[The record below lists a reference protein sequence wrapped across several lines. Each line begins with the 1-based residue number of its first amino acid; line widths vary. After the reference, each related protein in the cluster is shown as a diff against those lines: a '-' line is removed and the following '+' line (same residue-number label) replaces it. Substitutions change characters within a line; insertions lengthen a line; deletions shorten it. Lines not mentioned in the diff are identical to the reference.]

1 VLSATQTALVD
12 RLLANEMDM
21 AFRRRARWLLARLD
35 LHDGLR
41 VLDLGCGP
49 GWYTW
54 ALSRLGSLE
63 LVAID
68 TDSGRLQAL
77 AELQTGAEL
86 VTADASRLPFDDA
99 SFDRVLM
106 SEVLEHVED
115 DAAALA
121 EIRRVLR
128 PGGVLALS
136 VPHARYPW
144 LWDPISRVWTGL
156 GREPIRS
163 GPIVGIWTNHVRLY
177 EPAELVARV
186 QTAGLDVL
194 ELDELTHASVPF
206 AHFLLYG
213 IGKPLLEKG
222 LLTGRAAERVDRFT
236 AERNDGNPLAP
247 LNLVRRVL
255 AAVDARDERPRAR
268 SPRTYVNIV
277 LSARRS

>member
-1 VLSATQTALVD
+1 VLSAPDAALVE

-21 AFRRRARWLLARLD
+21 AFRRRARWLLQRLD
-35 LHDGLR
+35 LHDGMR

-68 TDSGRLQAL
+68 TDSERLRAL
-77 AELQTGAEL
+77 AELGTGAEL
-86 VTADASRLPFDDA
+86 VLADAHRLPFEDA

-106 SEVLEHVED
+106 SEVLEHLDD

-177 EPAELVARV
+177 EPTQLVARV
-186 QTAGLDVL
+186 TGASLEVL
-194 ELDELTHASVPF
+194 EVEEVTHASVPF

-213 IGKPLLEKG
+213 VGKPLLESG
-222 LLTGRAAERVDRFT
+222 LLAGRAAERVDRFT
-236 AERNDGNPLAP
+236 AERNDGNPYAP
-247 LNLVRRVL
+247 LNLLRQLL

-268 SPRTYVNIV
+268 RPKTYVNIV
-277 LSARRS
+277 LSARR